1 MTEAHYEAKTDHL
14 IFAGDM
20 VAKGP
25 SSPAVV
31 DLAISARA
39 SCVRGNHEDRVL
51 LTYRDMSARSKKAGP
66 PAPGVPEGA
75 AEGLTIPEDDGQD
88 EDFEELSRLDVYD
101 RKIARQLSKKHIDYL
116 SQCPVI
122 LDIGKVPG
130 IGGLHVVHAG
140 LIPGVGLEQQD
151 PIGAMHMRTVDLE
164 THVPSSSG
172 KGTPWYK
179 VTKSLLHACPNK
191 ALSTGFPC

>member
-1 MTEAHYEAKTDHL
+1 MAPALQLTCAVVQALLTEAQYETRTDHI

-20 VAKGP
+20 VSKGP
-25 SSPAVV
+25 SSSAVV

-39 SCVRGNHEDRVL
+39 SCVRGNHEDRVI
-51 LTYRDMSARSKKAGP
+51 LTYRDLSIRSKKSGP
-66 PAPGVPEGA
+66 PAPGIPEGS
-75 AEGLTIPEDDGQD
+75 AEEEKLPEDDGQD
-88 EDFEELSRLDVYD
+88 EEYEELARLDAYD
-101 RKIARQLSKKHIDYL
+101 IKIARQLNKKHIDYL

-122 LDIGKVPG
+122 LDVGNVPG

-151 PIGAMHMRTVDLE
+151 PIGVMHMRTVDLE

-172 KGTPWYK
+172 KGTPWFK
-179 VTKSLLHACPNK
+179 VS
-191 ALSTGFPC
+191 